1 MKVYHKIS
9 VIILSCLLTTGI
21 YGQTIHDAL
30 RFSRTDLYGTARSLA
45 MGNAFTAIGGDVGAI
60 SVNPASSGI
69 YRHSE
74 FVITPGVDNYTGT
87 SDYLS
92 SSSRGSKTRFCL
104 GSFGVVG
111 YIPTGRKTGLLNIN
125 WSVTGNQTAGYVS
138 GTNAT
143 GSNATSS
150 WLASKAHQ
158 ASVDGYG
165 SGSLSYTSGAPWDIN
180 GAYQSWQMSNFPNG
194 QAPDPQ
200 DTYYLANTE
209 NLDFSRPLGRLNH
222 LYSRNSWG
230 YTYDFAANFA
240 ANVDNKLF
248 FGVNLVFQSIYYTD
262 SECFREQAV
271 DKSEFETGFEYMN
284 YSYNRTTRGMG
295 FKMAAGI
302 IYRPFAGLSIGAS
315 VSTPTW
321 TKMRD
326 FWIQDVKG
334 YSELYRDKKQESPS
348 PEGDWSYKMTNPFQ
362 WNVGLGYTIGQ
373 SAVISVDYSNTNY
386 SNVVFKTHNGPVG
399 YYNALNDAVGT
410 IMKSSHSVRTGLEVR
425 VAKGIS
431 VRGGYNFRTSPV
443 EAKELE
449 MNYIYGDDVERYF
462 NGQNTQTWSLGAGFR
477 TGNFFFDVAFQQQIE
492 NVTEYKL
499 FTDYYD
505 LRMTEFPEKTIYTRD
520 GDPVQAPLLTERFR
534 PWKLLI
540 SVGFKF

>member
-1 MKVYHKIS
+1 MS
-9 VIILSCLLTTGI
+9 TGV

-45 MGNAFTAIGGDVGAI
+45 MGNAFTAIGGDVGAL
-60 SVNPASSGI
+60 SVNPASSGV

-74 FVITPGVDNYTGT
+74 FVVTPGIDTYTGT
-87 SDYLS
+87 SDYLAS
-92 SSSRGSKTRFCL
+92 SSGGSKTRFCL
-104 GSFGVVG
+104 GSIGVVG
-111 YIPTGRKTGLLNIN
+111 YVPTGRRTGLLNIN

-138 GTNAT
+138 GTNVT
-143 GSNATSS
+143 GLNATSS

-158 ASVDGYG
+158 ATMDRYN

-180 GAYQSWQMSNFPNG
+180 GAYQSWQIDNFPKG

-200 DTYYLANTE
+200 ETYYLANTE
-209 NLDFSRPLGRLNH
+209 NLDFSRPLGRLDH

-230 YTYDFAANFA
+230 YTYDIV
-240 ANVDNKLF
+240 ANVSANVENKLF
-248 FGVNLVFQSIYYTD
+248 FGVNLTFQSIYYTD
-262 SECFREQAV
+262 REFYREQSV

-284 YSYNRTTRGMG
+284 YSYSRTTRGMG

-315 VSTPTW
+315 VSTPAW

-326 FWIQDVKG
+326 FWTQDVKG
-334 YSELYRDKKQESPS
+334 FADAYKDKDQKSSS

-373 SAVISVDYSNTNY
+373 RAVISVDYSNTNY
-386 SNVVFKTHNGPVG
+386 SNVAFRTLDGPAG
-399 YYNALNDAVGT
+399 NYNILNDAIGMT
-410 IMKSSHSVRTGLEVR
+410 FKTSHSVRAGLEVR

-431 VRGGYNFRTSPV
+431 VRGGYNLKTSPV
-443 EAKELE
+443 QSEVLD

-462 NGQNTQTWSLGAGFR
+462 NGQNTQSWSVGVGYR
-477 TGNFFFDVAFQQQIE
+477 SGSFFFDVAFQRQIE
-492 NVTEYKL
+492 SISEYKL
-499 FTDYYD
+499 FADYYD
-505 LRMTEFPEKTIYTRD
+505 LRKTDFPEGTIYTRD
-520 GDPVQAPLLTERFR
+520 GDPVQAPMVTERFK